1 MATDPRLSEFPPQP
15 DVVSALHTMGLGCDS
30 LRHAALAGHDEAIAA
45 TANDVVTRAGYV
57 RWATP
62 LRYLGD
68 IYVPRGWSRERP
80 QGFELLVNPDK
91 TFGFAIA
98 PGDFATGTERMPSTR
113 IERGPLTGQ
122 AVAGNRDQIRF
133 AAEIHPSFAE
143 NALPGMQTWLLLH
156 YFDEPAEE
164 LRLELSLPVEFTKTP
179 KSERGSVTR
188 FEPRLILPSIPL
200 VDDAVMMDDDEGG
213 DEIEISVERRR

>member
-1 MATDPRLSEFPPQP
+1 MSSDPRLSESKPQP
-15 DVVSALHTMGLGCDS
+15 DVVSALHRMGLTCDS
-30 LRHAALAGHDEAIAA
+30 LREAALAGHDEAIAV

-91 TFGFAIA
+91 TFAIAIA
-98 PGDFATGTERMPSTR
+98 PGDSLTGTERMPSTR
-113 IERGPLTGQ
+113 IERGPLTSQ
-122 AVAGNRDQIRF
+122 AIAGNRDQIRF
-133 AAEIHPSFAE
+133 AAEVHPSFAE
-143 NALPGMQTWLLLH
+143 NPLPGMQTRLLLH
-156 YFDEPAEE
+156 YFDEPLEE
-164 LRLELSLPVEFTKTP
+164 LRLELSVPVEFSKTP
-179 KSERGSVTR
+179 KSERGYVTR
-188 FEPRLILPSIPL
+188 FEPRLILPSISL
-200 VDDAVMMDDDEGG
+200 IDDVGMMDDDERD